1 MNALGERR
9 GPYLDFRTLLN
20 METAPNRKFTLGAGI
35 KKCPPEG
42 QGVHHWCYYA
52 YNTLR
57 ERGASHEEAKA
68 YCEHHA
74 TRPLKSG
81 DVPNTIAA
89 ADIRLRVPH
98 LDYSPESLKQMATK
112 LGYFN
117 VEEMKRLSPL
127 NPDKE
132 TPATVLR
139 HLFRP
144 GERVLL
150 FDDCASQGYMVW
162 ECPPT
167 EDHYNEK
174 LFARHLRPRL
184 GRGAWFL
191 ANPVTGDWLDLPR
204 LAGEKNPRGRSRRS
218 VENLTAY
225 RYCVVESDKA
235 PPDLW
240 LRLLAQL
247 PLPIA
252 AITTSGGKSIHA
264 LIVTNAFDLES
275 WKQVADEIARIL
287 VPLGADPATLRTP
300 AQLTRIPG
308 FFRAEKL
315 GWQELLYLN
324 PHPTG
329 KPICSMEERRS
340 R

>member
-1 MNALGERR
+1 M
-9 GPYLDFRTLLN
+9 
-20 METAPNRKFTLGAGI
+20 TAPESGPAPLVRFADALAAAEARQSSASSYPGI
-35 KKCPPEG
+35 KRCPPEG

-52 YNTLR
+52 YNTMR
-57 ERGASHEEAKA
+57 EQGASHEEAKA

-81 DVPNTIAA
+81 DVPNSIAA
-89 ADIRLRVPH
+89 KDIRLRGPQ
-98 LDYSPESLKQMATK
+98 LDYRPEVLERLGSK
-112 LGYFN
+112 LSHFG

-127 NPDKE
+127 DPDTE

-139 HLFRP
+139 HLYRP
-144 GERVLL
+144 GEKVLL
-150 FDDCASQGYMVW
+150 FNEFASQGHMVW

-167 EDHYNEK
+167 QAHCDEK
-174 LFARHLRPRL
+174 LFAYHVRPAF
-184 GRGAWFL
+184 GRGAWFV
-191 ANPVTGDWLDLPR
+191 ANPVTGDWIELPR
-204 LAGEKNPRGRSRRS
+204 LVSENNPRGRTRRS

-264 LIVTNAFDLES
+264 LFVANAVDLEG
-275 WKQVADEIARIL
+275 WRQVADEIARIV

-300 AQLTRIPG
+300 AQLTRAPG
-308 FFRAEKL
+308 FFRAEK
-315 GWQELLYLN
+315 GRWQELLYLN
-324 PHPTG
+324 PNPTS
-329 KPICSMEERRS
+329 KPICSMNERTNK
-340 R
+340 